1 MMTRFVN
8 HAKTALFLGLL
19 FGLILFAGRMLGGTT
34 GLVLAFLLGGA
45 GNLFV
50 FFYSDKIA
58 VKSMRGQEVTDDN
71 APDLMAMVRRLS
83 QNAGVPVP
91 KVYICPQQAP
101 NAFAT
106 GRSPNHAAIAVTRG
120 ALQLLS
126 PDELEGVLAHELA
139 HVKNRD
145 TLISTVAATIAG
157 ALSAMT
163 WLIWFI
169 PIGGDEDS
177 NPLALLVFLILA
189 PIAAAIIQ
197 MAISRSREFVADADG
212 AAIAGTPDG
221 LINALQKLDNA
232 ARRVPME
239 HENPSQ
245 NHMFI
250 VQPLNAG
257 AAFAKLFSSHPPI
270 DQRIAK
276 LRQAG

>member
-1 MMTRFVN
+1 MTRFVN
-8 HAKTALFLGLL
+8 HTKTALLLGAL
-19 FGLILFAGRMLGGTT
+19 FGLILLAGQMIGGTT
-34 GLVLAFLLGGA
+34 GLIIAFLLGGA

-50 FFYSDKIA
+50 FFYSDTIA
-58 VKSMRGQEVTDDN
+58 VKSMRGQQVDEST

-106 GRSPNHAAIAVTRG
+106 GRGPSRSAVAVTRG

-126 PDELEGVLAHELA
+126 PNELEGVLAHELA
-139 HVKNRD
+139 HIKNRD
-145 TLISTVAATIAG
+145 TLISTIAATIAG
-157 ALSAMT
+157 ALSAMS
-163 WLIWFI
+163 WLIFFI

-177 NPLALLVFLILA
+177 NPLAMLVFLILA
-189 PIAAAIIQ
+189 PIAASIIQ
-197 MAISRSREFVADADG
+197 MAISRSREYVADADG
-212 AAIAGTPDG
+212 AAIAGTPSG
-221 LINALQKLDNA
+221 LISALQKLDNA
-232 ARRVPME
+232 TRRVPME

-270 DQRIAK
+270 EQRIAK
-276 LRQAG
+276 LREAA